1 MNWTKMIIMTI
12 LFSIMMGALICSYS
26 SVLLMILA
34 LLFVGIS
41 WSYLNRLNWG
51 SGLKEGFFLGSVST
65 LIVYIVTSIMG
76 TAGNIGI
83 VALLGLLIFFGLISS
98 VASGICGVIN
108 QIRANNLKFD
118 LYPWK
123 N

>member
-12 LFSIMMGALICSYS
+12 LFSIVMGALICSYS

-34 LLFVGIS
+34 LLFVGVF
-41 WSYLNRLNWG
+41 WSYLNRLNGG

-65 LIVYIVTSIMG
+65 LIVYIATSIMG

-83 VALLGLLIFFGLISS
+83 VALLGLLIFFGFISS
-98 VASGICGVIN
+98 VAGGLCGVIN
-108 QIRANNLKFD
+108 QIRANNLKLD
-118 LYPWK
+118 LNPRK